1 MEFGCVMPRWLGRI
15 LWALRG
21 KRRVTMQLDSRT
33 PGVEGV
39 TLQGVLVGR
48 WAGHYVLELPKLVA
62 AADATHAL
70 GGRFVEVPRERVIFF
85 EVES

>member
-1 MEFGCVMPRWLGRI
+1 MPRWLGRI

-33 PGVEGV
+33 QGVEGV
-39 TLQGVLVGR
+39 TLEGVLIGR
-48 WAGHYVLELPKLVA
+48 WSGHYVLELPKLLES
-62 AADATHAL
+62 ADATHAL

-85 EVES
+85 EVHS